1 MKLRRKRNS
10 VCSRSAA
17 LLLALLLALSSL
29 SVLFTGCSEA
39 ETQAA
44 VEEAADIFVE
54 GLLDALE
61 TAPHDDV
68 LPELTET
75 APPVDTEIPPSA
87 EEAPSAEADPSVE
100 RVDRTMYLADTVRAR
115 KTADKNADYD
125 GKIERGTAVRVL
137 THDTETNWCSFE
149 YDGRVYYVNRQSLTD
164 KQPDV
169 SPKPEETLPVTPEA
183 PSEPEQPDEHTYYYS
198 KDDVAL
204 YLHVYGHLPDN
215 YITKNEAQ
223 KRGWDSSKGN
233 LWDVADGFCIGG
245 DRFGNY
251 EGLLPKNNGTYY
263 ECDVGYAGG
272 FRGADR
278 LIFDTKGDI
287 WYTGDHYASFDKLY

>member
-10 VCSRSAA
+10 FCSRSAA

-29 SVLFTGCSEA
+29 SVLFTGCSDA
-39 ETQAA
+39 ETQAV
-44 VEEAADIFVE
+44 VEEAANSFVD
-54 GLLDALE
+54 GLPDAPE
-61 TAPHDDV
+61 TVPHDTAPS
-68 LPELTET
+68 ELTET
-75 APPVDTEIPPSA
+75 ASPVDTEVPP
-87 EEAPSAEADPSVE
+87 P
-100 RVDRTMYLADTVRAR
+100 
-115 KTADKNADYD
+115 TA
-125 GKIERGTAVRVL
+125 
-137 THDTETNWCSFE
+137 
-149 YDGRVYYVNRQSLTD
+149 
-164 KQPDV
+164 
-169 SPKPEETLPVTPEA
+169 
-183 PSEPEQPDEHTYYYS
+183 EPEQPDEHTYYYS

-263 ECDVGYAGG
+263 ECDVDYAGG
-272 FRGADR
+272 YRGADR